1 MKTFPKFN
9 FLFETS
15 DRPARLGRYFLLIAS
30 LRLKEEGEKGEGGR
44 EENFLGRTKTFTFA
58 CHYSSVLLILGDP
71 KQEFGERRND

>member
-9 FLFETS
+9 FLFETP
-15 DRPARLGRYFLLIAS
+15 DRPTRLGRYFLLIAS
-30 LRLKEEGEKGEGGR
+30 LRLKEEEKGEGRR